1 MTVCREVAGVVVSL
15 TVLCSSLCAQDVA
28 GVSNQNLSL
37 RGVALEY
44 GYLWA
49 DRVINTTSYGVRF
62 DLGYAGTGVRV
73 VPSLMY
79 WTSSMNAGEIV
90 GLKDRV
96 QDLVAEQNDGVRPA
110 LDLGRIDFTD
120 IAVGADVHVVWELPM
135 DCLLYTSP
143 SPRDKRQSRMPS
155 SA

>member
-79 WTSSMNAGEIV
+79 WTSPMN
-90 GLKDRV
+90 
-96 QDLVAEQNDGVRPA
+96 Q
-110 LDLGRIDFTD
+110 GR
-120 IAVGADVHVVWELPM
+120 
-135 DCLLYTSP
+135 
-143 SPRDKRQSRMPS
+143 
-155 SA
+155 